1 MKQNESGKQDSIAG
15 TITCQTGKINL
26 MITPARRK
34 DVQALINIFTL
45 FSMFVLLIIKA
56 SIVVVI

>member
-26 MITPARRK
+26 MITPARRR
-34 DVQALINIFTL
+34 DAQALSNMFTL
-45 FSMFVLLIIKA
+45 SSMFLLLIKA

>member
-26 MITPARRK
+26 MITPARRR
-34 DVQALINIFTL
+34 DAQALINMFTL
-45 FSMFVLLIIKA
+45 SSMFLLLIKA
-56 SIVVVI
+56 SIEVVI

>member
-26 MITPARRK
+26 MITPARRR
-34 DVQALINIFTL
+34 DAQALINMFTL
-45 FSMFVLLIIKA
+45 SSMFLLLIKA

>member
-26 MITPARRK
+26 MITLARRR
-34 DVQALINIFTL
+34 DVQALINMFTL
-45 FSMFVLLIIKA
+45 SSISVLLFIKA
-56 SIVVVI
+56 SIQVAF